1 MDEPTRR
8 VLASLARDR
17 DGLLEGHGAKWSLD
31 ALIGLDPEAKLDV
44 SPEQATGKREL
55 GRPAVTKEQVIDCI
69 DMVCDALEDIYRI
82 PTQSAQ
88 ARVPRRVVSARI
100 PGRLGAVE
108 ANRVRDR

>member
-1 MDEPTRR
+1 M
-8 VLASLARDR
+8 
-17 DGLLEGHGAKWSLD
+17 
-31 ALIGLDPEAKLDV
+31 
-44 SPEQATGKREL
+44 
-55 GRPAVTKEQVIDCI
+55 TKEQVIDWI

-88 ARVPRRVVSARI
+88 ARVPRRVVSAQL